1 MVKFTG
7 FFKKISFALF
17 SPDKLTISFV
27 FADKKAATK
36 RQRSCDGLIENL
48 ILISYSTIICTLRH
62 SSFGQPLLSPMA
74 FSSLI
79 EKSSMPCFFKNATT
93 LFRRHFA
100 ELEVL

>member
-36 RQRSCDGLIENL
+36 RQRSCDGLIEN
-48 ILISYSTIICTLRH
+48 
-62 SSFGQPLLSPMA
+62 
-74 FSSLI
+74 
-79 EKSSMPCFFKNATT
+79 
-93 LFRRHFA
+93 
-100 ELEVL
+100 